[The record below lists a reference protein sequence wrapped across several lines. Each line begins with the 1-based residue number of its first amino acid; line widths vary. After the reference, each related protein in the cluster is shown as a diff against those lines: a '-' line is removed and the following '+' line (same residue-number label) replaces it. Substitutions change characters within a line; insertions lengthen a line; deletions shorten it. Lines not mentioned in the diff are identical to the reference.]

1 MTRTRLTDLD
11 LDPHFRLNQQE
22 LGSVLWTSRV
32 FGFSLIVFT
41 LGSSLHLHSELVR
54 GGSLQVTGIQ
64 SFAQG
69 HFSRA
74 GGAVKDD
81 LSAPHTSCC
90 LFHANSANYIA
101 AL

>member
-41 LGSSLHLHSELVR
+41 LGSSLHLHSALVR
-54 GGSLQVTGIQ
+54 GGSLQLTGIQ

-81 LSAPHTSCC
+81 LCTSHILLLISC
-90 LFHANSANYIA
+90 
-101 AL
+101 